1 MDDIHDIG
9 VHACMSV
16 DLMFDTATGQ
26 GNMYEPTPPDV
37 VIGKSFT
44 TIVVVRHRR
53 HYLA

>member
-1 MDDIHDIG
+1 MDDVHDTD

-37 VIGKSFT
+37 VIGS
-44 TIVVVRHRR
+44 
-53 HYLA
+53 AS